1 MVDLL
6 FTFLGKGKGR
16 NSADLGDLFA
26 WSIRKDVDLLQRLD
40 RAGDSELCCLGS
52 RGVLLKVP
60 RIASWP
66 AQKMGPADGF
76 VFGLV
81 AGWWRRRPVLTGIVG
96 GLVVVSLVAGSASA
110 ALVAASSESPTAR
123 RLLAALGMTTADVVD
138 PEEFDRYPNSTVD
151 CSKVDPE
158 AAAAESA
165 ALATEISAVCDVE
178 VAIGERNTPWDTYYA
193 VDQGSATKLVRTAAA
208 TRTKISG
215 EWKPVE
221 PGLVRVAGSDDLTL
235 ASGVYNFRFGA
246 GPIAP
251 GAAFASMTDPGVTD
265 AGVSVGFE
273 LPVGLGV
280 AKIED
285 VASGPGE
292 SSVGSRVSW
301 PVLDA
306 AGSPIAGARLL
317 ASVERDAAGMVPVLR
332 VETPA
337 AFKAVEAAA
346 ASAGSNQVA
355 FEMTLKGAQWKPE
368 ADGAGPDGVAAD
380 GTLQAVN
387 AEGDVV
393 LVSPVARQWDAAGS
407 EPVAAESTVPTTSS
421 SDKSSAAEASEA
433 EPLGSG
439 AAPEVSATK
448 AVADDRAGAPLA
460 GDKVEL
466 MHTKVAASGRS
477 FTAAVDGAMVA
488 DDQTEWPLHFDPAA
502 TNSRSEWT
510 MIESALPSSSSGYKF
525 SSDNG
530 TGVGRC
536 VYGVAAECNRTTTK
550 RLIWEF
556 GGLGEFAVLE
566 PRELISASFSAWGT
580 HSYSCTDKM
589 VKSYRMA
596 DLTSTAT
603 WNSHASYFTSDRE
616 MGVKTLHHKSGCPKG
631 PQWVGFD
638 VLSGAKQKVEWNDD
652 TFSIGLAV
660 ADTSSMSGWKRYRWD
675 AKLEVEYNRAPN
687 TPTSMSTDSKGCVTG
702 SSRPLVNEATVPL
715 STLAG
720 DPDGDNSRVRF
731 TLQKYSSGAWST
743 AWTSGY
749 TSERGSTSPHT
760 TSGLGMPSLGTATYR
775 WRATAYDNTTIAKV
789 RPGGV
794 AFGSAASAWCEFAVD
809 RTDPGAPTI
818 DALKLSDDPRAQAV
832 YDDPDMDLGGIGQT
846 GCFRIT
852 RGADSSDV
860 VKYEYKFSPQ
870 ASVTTVSSTS
880 TSIVVCWA
888 PTVANSITL
897 TASTYDK
904 ALNKSNP
911 GTLKFTVATAREDG
925 IWSFDDVSAPGRDV
939 SVKDTGEQQPAGTL
953 VLDGVDYSV
962 QGPHGAFGARD
973 DDFALGFSGIADE
986 DVHTE
991 AQVIDTKQSFVIS
1004 VHAKLDASF
1013 NPNAWGTVL
1022 SQELGGNDGI
1032 RLGYL
1037 PNASTSTA
1045 DCPAPGTGCWAFI
1058 VKDKNNATKLV
1069 YAKSAAKFG
1078 EWVHLTAEYDKGA
1091 ATDADDTLRLWTCQ
1105 IGTPDA
1111 PEDAEV
1117 FRSDAAFTGPLALP
1131 RGKFYVGHG
1140 FYQGNSADRING
1152 VVDNIRIFKGEVLA
1166 EAKVRRMCQG
1176 AEAWQGQDEDKF
1188 LNPTQN

>member
-1 MVDLL
+1 M
-6 FTFLGKGKGR
+6 
-16 NSADLGDLFA
+16 
-26 WSIRKDVDLLQRLD
+26 
-40 RAGDSELCCLGS
+40 
-52 RGVLLKVP
+52 KVP
-60 RIASWP
+60 HIAMWS
-66 AQKMGPADGF
+66 ARKLRHGAGF
-76 VFGLV
+76 AVGLL

-96 GLVVVSLVAGSASA
+96 GLVAVSLVTGSASA
-110 ALVAASSESPTAR
+110 ALVAASSESPAAK
-123 RLLAALGMTTADVVD
+123 RLLAALGLATADVSDVE
-138 PEEFDRYPNSTVD
+138 PEEYDRYANSDVD
-151 CSKVDPE
+151 CTKVDPASP
-158 AAAAESA
+158 AADSA
-165 ALATEISAVCDVE
+165 ALAAEISAVCDVE

-193 VDQGSATKLVRTAAA
+193 VNQGSATKLVRTAAA

-235 ASGVYNFRFGA
+235 VSGVYDFRFDA

-251 GAAFASMTDPGVTD
+251 GATFASMTDPGVTD

-280 AKIED
+280 AKVED
-285 VASGPGE
+285 VVSGAGE

-332 VETPA
+332 VDSLA
-337 AFKAVEAAA
+337 AFKAVEAASA
-346 ASAGSNQVA
+346 EAGSDQVA
-355 FEMTLKGAQWKPE
+355 FEMTLKGAQWKPQ
-368 ADGAGPDGVAAD
+368 ADGSGPDGVAAD
-380 GTLQAVN
+380 GTLEAVN
-387 AEGDVV
+387 GEGEVV
-393 LVSPVARQWDAAGS
+393 MVSPVARQWDAAGS
-407 EPVAAESTVPTTSS
+407 EQVAAESGEPTTSS
-421 SDKSSAAEASEA
+421 SEKSSAAEALEA
-433 EPLGSG
+433 ESSGSG
-439 AAPEVSATK
+439 SGPDVSATK
-448 AVADDRAGAPLA
+448 AVGDDRAGAPLA
-460 GDKVEL
+460 GDKVKL
-466 MHTKVAASGRS
+466 MHTKVAANGRS
-477 FTAAVDGAMVA
+477 FTAAVDEAMVI
-488 DDQTEWPLHFDPAA
+488 DGQTSWPLHFDPAA
-502 TNSRSEWT
+502 TNSRTEWT

-556 GGLGEFAVLE
+556 GGLGEFVVLE

-596 DLTSTAT
+596 DLTSSST
-603 WNSHASYFTSDRE
+603 WNSHAGYFTSDRE

-631 PQWVGFD
+631 PQWVEFD

-652 TFSIGLAV
+652 TFTIGLAV
-660 ADTSSMSGWKRYRWD
+660 ADTSSMAGWKRYRWD

-687 TPTSMSTDSKGCVTG
+687 TPTSMSTDGRGCTTG
-702 SSRPLVNEATVPL
+702 SGRPLLNEGGPL
-715 STLAG
+715 LSALAS

-749 TSERGSTSPHT
+749 TSERGSTSAHT

-775 WRATAYDNTTIAKV
+775 WRATAYDNVDIAKT
-789 RPGGV
+789 RPGDV
-794 AFGSAASAWCEFAVD
+794 AFGSAASAWCEFGVD
-809 RTDPGAPTI
+809 RTDPGAPTF
-818 DALKLSDDPRAQAV
+818 DVLKLSDDPRAQAV
-832 YDDPDMDLGGIGQT
+832 YDDPDMDLGGVGQT
-846 GCFRIT
+846 GCFRIK
-852 RGADSSDV
+852 RGANSSDV

-939 SVKDTGEQQPAGTL
+939 SVKDTGEQEPAGTL

-973 DDFALGFSGIADE
+973 DDFALGFAGIADE

-1004 VHAKLDASF
+1004 VHVKLDASF

-1022 SQELGGNDGI
+1022 SQELGGNDGF

-1058 VKDKNNATKLV
+1058 VRDKNNASKLV

-1091 ATDADDTLRLWTCQ
+1091 ATDADDRLRLWTCQ

-1117 FRSDAAFTGPLALP
+1117 FRSDATFTGPLALP

-1140 FYQGNSADRING
+1140 FYQGNPSDRING
-1152 VVDNIRIFKGEVLA
+1152 VIDNIRIFKGDVLA

>member
-1 MVDLL
+1 
-6 FTFLGKGKGR
+6 
-16 NSADLGDLFA
+16 
-26 WSIRKDVDLLQRLD
+26 
-40 RAGDSELCCLGS
+40 
-52 RGVLLKVP
+52 
-60 RIASWP
+60 
-66 AQKMGPADGF
+66 
-76 VFGLV
+76 
-81 AGWWRRRPVLTGIVG
+81 
-96 GLVVVSLVAGSASA
+96 
-110 ALVAASSESPTAR
+110 
-123 RLLAALGMTTADVVD
+123 
-138 PEEFDRYPNSTVD
+138 
-151 CSKVDPE
+151 
-158 AAAAESA
+158 
-165 ALATEISAVCDVE
+165 
-178 VAIGERNTPWDTYYA
+178 
-193 VDQGSATKLVRTAAA
+193 
-208 TRTKISG
+208 
-215 EWKPVE
+215 
-221 PGLVRVAGSDDLTL
+221 
-235 ASGVYNFRFGA
+235 
-246 GPIAP
+246 
-251 GAAFASMTDPGVTD
+251 
-265 AGVSVGFE
+265 
-273 LPVGLGV
+273 LGV
-280 AKIED
+280 GKVED
-285 VASGPGE
+285 VASGPGAGE

-306 AGSPIAGARLL
+306 DGSPIAGARLL

-332 VETPA
+332 VESPA
-337 AFKAVEAAA
+337 AFNAVEAAA
-346 ASAGSNQVA
+346 AAAGSDQVA

-368 ADGAGPDGVAAD
+368 ADGVGPDGVASD

-387 AEGDVV
+387 AEGEVV
-393 LVSPVARQWDAAGS
+393 MVSPVARQWDAAGS
-407 EPVAAESTVPTTSS
+407 QPVAAESTAPTTSS
-421 SDKSSAAEASEA
+421 SDKSSGTEASEA
-433 EPLGSG
+433 EPSG
-439 AAPEVSATK
+439 NESAPEALATK
-448 AVADDRAGAPLA
+448 AVTDDRAGAPLA
-460 GDKVEL
+460 GDKVAL
-466 MHTKVAASGRS
+466 MRTRVAKNGRS

-556 GGLGEFAVLE
+556 GGLGEFTVLE

-596 DLTSTAT
+596 DLTSSST

-638 VLSGAKQKVEWNDD
+638 VLAGAKQKVEWNDD

-715 STLAG
+715 SVLAG

-731 TLQKYSSGAWST
+731 TLQKYSSGAWSA
-743 AWTSGY
+743 AWTSVY
-749 TSERGSTSPHT
+749 TSARGSTSPHT

-775 WRATAYDNTTIAKV
+775 WRATAYDNETIAKV
-789 RPGGV
+789 RPGDV
-794 AFGSAASAWCEFAVD
+794 AFGSAASAWCEFGVD
-809 RTDPGAPTI
+809 RTDPGAPTFEV
-818 DALKLSDDPRAQAV
+818 LKLSDDPRVQAV
-832 YDDPDMDLGGIGQT
+832 YDDPDMDLGGVGQT
-846 GCFRIT
+846 GCFRIK
-852 RGADSSDV
+852 RGANSSDV

-870 ASVTTVSSTS
+870 ASVTTVDSTS

-939 SVKDTGEQQPAGTL
+939 SIKDTGEQEPAGTL

-991 AQVIDTKQSFVIS
+991 AQVIDTRQSFVIS
-1004 VHAKLDASF
+1004 VHVKMDSSF
-1013 NPNAWGTVL
+1013 NPNSWGTVL
-1022 SQELGGNDGI
+1022 SQELNGLDGI

-1037 PNASTSTA
+1037 PNSSATTA

-1058 VKDKNNATKLV
+1058 VRDANNSSKLV
-1069 YAKSAAKFG
+1069 YAQNAAKFG

-1091 ATDADDTLRLWTCQ
+1091 VANHADDTLRLWTCQ

-1117 FRSDAAFTGPLALP
+1117 FRSDAKFTGPLALP
-1131 RGKFYVGHG
+1131 RGEFYVGHG
-1140 FYQGNSADRING
+1140 YNQGNHADRVKG
-1152 VVDNIRIFKGEVLA
+1152 VIDNIRIFKGDVLA